1 MASRTIRA
9 GAPVLRLQS
18 HQPLQLTQ
26 QAHHQLRTLASTST
40 SAGRS
45 TALPAPRVPRNTF
58 QTGARTTA
66 QTFPITQP
74 PSVRGYSTQSP
85 TADAIID
92 EIQDLYEVAKDEFE
106 IATDSTDSATIY
118 AASDR
123 ESARDALNELC
134 AVYYL
139 YTVDAAANSSQST
152 GVVLPGRGEDGMP
165 GEIPGNEIV
174 AGQSLGER
182 GPVIEPGFVPGDVG
196 NGVREEVRRRIGQR
210 IRELRNAVEMLE
222 ERAKAD

>member
-1 MASRTIRA
+1 MASRTLRSGNSA
-9 GAPVLRLQS
+9 LRLQGLQS
-18 HQPLQLTQ
+18 HRLASQPR
-26 QAHHQLRTLASTST
+26 HLRTLVNASCSK
-40 SAGRS
+40 
-45 TALPAPRVPRNTF
+45 PFQAPRVPRALAPARARLAT
-58 QTGARTTA
+58 QTRSIA
-66 QTFPITQP
+66 QP
-74 PSVRGYSTQSP
+74 PTVRSYATTQRP
-85 TADAIID
+85 TADAIIE

-139 YTVDAAANSSQST
+139 YTVDAANTSQST
-152 GVVLPGRGEDGMP
+152 GVLLPGRGESGWP
-165 GEIPGNEIV
+165 GEIPGDEIV

-182 GPVIEPGFVPGDVG
+182 GPVIEPGFEPAEVAGE
-196 NGVREEVRRRIGQR
+196 VREEVRRRIGQR

>member
-1 MASRTIRA
+1 MASRTLRTSTPI
-9 GAPVLRLQS
+9 LRLQS
-18 HQPLQLTQ
+18 LQSPRSTQ
-26 QAHHQLRTLASTST
+26 QPHHLRTLTST
-40 SAGRS
+40 IRGKP
-45 TALPAPRVPRNTF
+45 LQAPRVPRPLTP
-58 QTGARTTA
+58 ARPRTTLKN
-66 QTFPITQP
+66 QPMTQP
-74 PSVRGYSTQSP
+74 PTARSYATPPTP
-85 TADAIID
+85 TADAIIE

-134 AVYYL
+134 AIYYL
-139 YTVDAAANSSQST
+139 YTADATTSAST
-152 GVVLPGRGEDGMP
+152 GVLLPGRGEGGWP
-165 GEIPGNEIV
+165 GEIPGAEIV

-182 GPVIEPGFVPGDVG
+182 GPVIEPGFEPKEVPGP
-196 NGVREEVRRRIGQR
+196 VREEVRRRIGQR

>member
-1 MASRTIRA
+1 MGTRTLRTSTPILRL
-9 GAPVLRLQS
+9 LRLQS
-18 HQPLQLTQ
+18 PHSTQ
-26 QAHHQLRTLASTST
+26 QPHHLRTITNTSR
-40 SAGRS
+40 GNP
-45 TALPAPRVPRNTF
+45 LPAPRVPRALTPSR
-58 QTGARTTA
+58 ARTAT
-66 QTFPITQP
+66 QKPPIAQP
-74 PSVRGYSTQSP
+74 PTIRSYSTP
-85 TADAIID
+85 ATATADALIE

-139 YTVDAAANSSQST
+139 YTVDAGTGTGTST
-152 GVVLPGRGEDGMP
+152 GVFLPGRGEGGWP
-165 GEIPGNEIV
+165 GEIAGEEIV

-182 GPVIEPGFVPGDVG
+182 GPVIEPGFEPREVAGP
-196 NGVREEVRRRIGQR
+196 VRGEVRRRIGQR